1 MADYIPTSA
10 EFDRDNNVTDW
21 SRTTVA
27 DGNWLQK
34 NTIGPLK
41 QRDIE
46 LLELIRQHKGNV
58 YSAGDYINIDENNV
72 ISVSGL
78 SGTESW
84 MRFSIDNGSEDFAEE
99 AENDYYIGKENSAF
113 GRAKII
119 GDDNMALNSTIIG
132 DNNVGISTS
141 ELIKKDGT
149 LAHYETVGIYPAQNF
164 IVGDGNVATKT
175 RNAFIFGND
184 NYTET
189 TEADLQLDCD
199 PNDPNIKGQ
208 NNDGFTLAFGL
219 CNSAI
224 RNYDMAIGKDVLA
237 SGGENIVIGAP
248 LETHAEDVREPYKT
262 GSIGYRNLNIRS
274 KIDGAGNKAFESIVT
289 SNTSD
294 FTSETQDNILDYSDV
309 FISGNPEYKIQFR
322 RNTLSH
328 AEDVSVKTIA
338 NDELIVHNNK
348 FNDVRELHFSTFTAG
363 YLDATPAVES
373 NTIIKAEQLDITANR
388 FANNNLYDVHYGND
402 ATSNISVHHFINNNL
417 SRITKMNISG
427 THFNNNTFDNIAV
440 PHESILNI
448 DYAYFNIFK
457 NIKNT
462 SSPVKIEAN
471 KFNYNLLLNTDIPD
485 LSGDPEGYTC
495 YAHNIFFN
503 IAQSEPSSLTW
514 TIKKTMENNIFLN
527 SNNGGDHN
535 HIILENPEF
544 VSNNIVFHSTLSAIS
559 AEGRDDTILNNVII
573 NATANANFSGNAY
586 SNKEYFVNNFLF
598 NALLDSEP
606 THEGL
611 IVTGGSTT
619 DHQVN
624 NATLGQNFIFGAT
637 AKNIAGS
644 FIVSD
649 GSTNRSNNQIAI
661 RYNNRIVAFGDEFIL
676 YSNDSTYLGNE
687 NSAHFNNNCFIAGEC
702 NKMCISELANDWYE
716 GRTLTH
722 ESSFSRCFILGVENE
737 LVLDQPL
744 CPENYETAA
753 PTAPARNFLIGSKN
767 KIHVS
772 GRDVTQNILIGDSNV
787 LGYNKNASDLGRWSF
802 GYASY
807 SDRNLLF
814 GTNNKLSDEENDNI
828 ILGNNNLVASKL
840 PGADNSVIYSTNVAI
855 GGFNSAFDGSN
866 QINIGYHNE
875 TNGHF
880 AGTIGRYL
888 ESHGNQLI
896 VGQLNDY
903 PSTQPATLLA
913 SAWDTS
919 TNTAVAVANS
929 GVLFAVGNGRV
940 NAFEHDHKYYT
951 TVEASSPSGQINE
964 ADIYPD
970 SQYVTWSNAMLVS
983 ADGTVSATSYRADSN
998 TILGK
1003 LLDFLAAYDGTST
1016 GDLHWNGTVWS
1027 WTTT

>member
-10 EFDRDNNVTDW
+10 EFDRYNNVTDW

-199 PNDPNIKGQ
+199 PNDPNVKGQ
-208 NNDGFTLAFGL
+208 DNDGFTLAFGL

-224 RNYDMAIGKDVLA
+224 RNYDMAIGKGVLA

-248 LETHAEDVREPYKT
+248 TETHYFLYTDAIKYNV
-262 GSIGYRNLNIRS
+262 GSIGYKNLNIRS
-274 KIDGAGNKAFESIVT
+274 NINGISNKAFESCLYTNEVPVDRIDNNILEYSDLTVSGDPIATSIRRNILINANTISFKNDNNETILLHNNEFKYVT
-289 SNTSD
+289 KMNFTNYSNT
-294 FTSETQDNILDYSDV
+294 TITAE
-309 FISGNPEYKIQFR
+309 GNEFVKMSYCDINV
-322 RNTLSH
+322 NT
-328 AEDVSVKTIA
+328 I
-338 NDELIVHNNK
+338 NNNK
-348 FNDVRELHFSTFTAG
+348 FYDV
-363 YLDATPAVES
+363 
-373 NTIIKAEQLDITANR
+373 
-388 FANNNLYDVHYGND
+388 ANN
-402 ATSNISVHHFINNNL
+402 TSEYCNISANQVIGN
-417 SRITKMNISG
+417 NISKMG
-427 THFNNNTFDNIAV
+427 TLNVSAYSFNHNTFDHFLGYDDV
-440 PHESILNI
+440 SIITNNVC
-448 DYAYFNIFK
+448 DFNIIK
-457 NIKNT
+457 NIKETVASDITLSAYDINGNIFT
-462 SSPVKIEAN
+462 
-471 KFNYNLLLNTDIPD
+471 NTD
-485 LSGDPEGYTC
+485 LPEKI
-495 YAHNIFFN
+495 YAGTNFSFN
-503 IAQSEPSSLTW
+503 ILYNINQYAQKRTW
-514 TIKKTMENNIFLN
+514 HIKKTMENNIFLN
-527 SNNGGDHN
+527 SNYHSYDENQ
-535 HIILENPEF
+535 IILENPEY
-544 VSNNIVFHSTLSAIS
+544 VSNNIVFHSTLSAAS
-559 AEGRDDTILNNVII
+559 AEGRDDTITQNVLI
-573 NATANANFSGNAY
+573 NSTLTANYNGTKTSE
-586 SNKEYFVNNFLF
+586 NKGLTVNNFLF
-598 NALLDSEP
+598 DSELTSEP
-606 THEGL
+606 SL
-611 IVTGGSTT
+611 SSFVVTGEGSPYS
-619 DHQVN
+619 HQID
-624 NATLGQNFIFGAT
+624 NATLGHNIMFGAT

-649 GSTNRSNNQIAI
+649 GQTDNNPAVSYST
-661 RYNNRIVAFGDEFIL
+661 RIVSFGDETI
-676 YSNDSTYLGNE
+676 YGSNDSTYLGND
-687 NSAHFNNNCFIAGEC
+687 NTAHFNNNCFIAGEC
-702 NKMCISELANDWYE
+702 NKLCIETLPADWYE
-716 GRTLTH
+716 GKTL
-722 ESSFSRCFILGVENE
+722 EYENSFSRCFILGISNE
-737 LVLDQPL
+737 LLLDQPL
-744 CPENYETAA
+744 CPENY
-753 PTAPARNFLIGSKN
+753 PDGLINAPARNFLIGSNN

-772 GRDVTQNILIGDSNV
+772 GRDVTQNILIGDSNIM
-787 LGYNKNASDLGRWSF
+787 GYNKNYAQQWSVNYTQF
-802 GYASY
+802 A
-807 SDRNLLF
+807 DRNLMF
-814 GTNNKLSDEENDNI
+814 GSNNKLSDEENDNI
-828 ILGNNNLVASKL
+828 ILGNNNIVAANTYGSDH
-840 PGADNSVIYSTNVAI
+840 PIFSTNIAI

-866 QINIGYHNE
+866 QINIGYRNE

-903 PSTQPATLLA
+903 PSTPPATLLA
-913 SAWDTS
+913 SAWDTNS
-919 TNTAVAVANS
+919 NSPVDVENS

-940 NAFEHDHKYYT
+940 NAFEYMHEYYT
-951 TVEASSPSGQINE
+951 DVDENHNPTGKITEEDIN
-964 ADIYPD
+964 PNN
-970 SQYVTWSNAMLVS
+970 SQYVTWSNAMIVS
-983 ADGTVSATSYRADSN
+983 ADGTVSAKTYKADPTSP
-998 TILGK
+998 LGK
-1003 LLDFLAAYDGTST
+1003 LFDFLATAVGD
-1016 GDLHWNGTVWS
+1016 GDLHWNGTTWS
-1027 WTTT
+1027 WSTT

>member
-149 LAHYETVGIYPAQNF
+149 SAHYETVGIYPAQNF
-164 IVGDGNVATKT
+164 IVGDGNIATKT

-199 PNDPNIKGQ
+199 PDDPNSKGQ

-248 LETHAEDVREPYKT
+248 IETHAKGDRVPYKT
-262 GSIGYRNLNIRS
+262 ESIGYRNLNIRS
-274 KIDGAGNKAFESIVT
+274 KINGAGNKAFESVAI
-289 SNTSD
+289 SNTNNC
-294 FTSETQDNILDYSDV
+294 TSETQDNILDYSDI
-309 FISGNPEYKIQFR
+309 FISGNPNNKVQFR

-328 AEDVSVKTIA
+328 AEDVSIETTA
-338 NDELIVHNNK
+338 NDELIVHNNE

-471 KFNYNLLLNTDIPD
+471 RFNYNLLLNTDIPD

-527 SNNGGDHN
+527 SNNGYDHN
-535 HIILENPEF
+535 HIILENPEY
-544 VSNNIVFHSTLSAIS
+544 VSNNIIFHSTLSAVS

-586 SNKEYFVNNFLF
+586 STKEYFVNNFLF
-598 NALLDSEP
+598 NAILDSEP

-611 IVTGGSTT
+611 IVTAHGHA
-619 DHQVN
+619 HQVVN
-624 NATLGQNFIFGAT
+624 NVTLGQNFIFGAT
-637 AKNIAGS
+637 AKNVAGS

-649 GSTNRSNNQIAI
+649 GRTNNNNTIPAI
-661 RYNNRIVAFGDEFIL
+661 RYDNRIVAFGDEFIL

-702 NKMCISELANDWYE
+702 NKMCISGLAADWYV
-716 GRTLTH
+716 GKTLTN
-722 ESSFSRCFILGVENE
+722 ENSFSRCFILGVENE
-737 LVLDQPL
+737 LLLDQPL
-744 CPENYETAA
+744 CPENYETVA

-772 GRDVTQNILIGDSNV
+772 GRNVTQNILIGDSNI
-787 LGYNKNASDLGRWSF
+787 LGYNKNASDLGSWSF
-802 GYASY
+802 GYTCYA
-807 SDRNLLF
+807 DRNLLF

-828 ILGNNNLVASKL
+828 ILGNNNIVATEIH
-840 PGADNSVIYSTNVAI
+840 GDNPIYSTNVVL
-855 GGFNSAFDGSN
+855 GGFNSAFNGSN
-866 QINIGYHNE
+866 QINIGYRNE
-875 TNGHF
+875 TREHF

-896 VGQLNDY
+896 VGQCNDY
-903 PSTQPATLLA
+903 TTTNPPILLA
-913 SAWDTS
+913 SAWNN
-919 TNTAVAVANS
+919 NTAVTQTVS
-929 GVLFAVGNGRV
+929 GVLFAVGNGLV
-940 NAFEHDHKYYT
+940 NAFEYTDENGTGYYT
-951 TVEASSPSGQINE
+951 AIDQETGKPTGKITEEHFRDCS
-964 ADIYPD
+964 
-970 SQYVTWSNAMLVS
+970 TKSNAMIVS
-983 ADGTVSATSYRADSN
+983 ADGTVSARTYKAHPD
-998 TILGK
+998 TKLGK
-1003 LLDFLAAYDGTST
+1003 LFDFLATATGG
-1016 GDLHWNGTVWS
+1016 GDLHWDASTSTWS
-1027 WTTT
+1027 FNN